1 MSMLFSRRQ
10 VLASGV
16 AATMLA
22 GLPRARAATG
32 SKRLTA
38 GTRVIDVNGKPAKV
52 FHLTGPDGR
61 PGLRVAAGERF
72 QAQLVNETGVPTIVH
87 WHGQL
92 PPWTQDGFPWPQTPS
107 LGPGVTHEYD
117 FAPIPGTYWMHSHHG
132 LQEQSLMTA
141 PLIVRDVAEAQ
152 EDRQEIVLM
161 LHDFSFR
168 APDELLAGLTRTS
181 VAAAGGMAGMT
192 ENVPAAMAG
201 TTMPHATMSMS
212 SGMGGMQMSGSSM
225 MSGSTSMQGMGSMHM
240 DLNDINYDAFLA
252 NDRTLTDPEIVR
264 VERAGR
270 VRLRVIN
277 GASSS
282 QFWLDLGALTG
293 RVVAVDGRGVIPV
306 SGRRFP
312 IAIAQRLDIL
322 VDLPDAGAFP
332 VTAELEGT
340 GHRTGIILA
349 TSGASIIRLPG
360 MVSDMAK
367 PVDNSLEAQLRATA
381 PLASRKPD
389 VVQQIA
395 LAGGMQPYAWSLN
408 GEFWPKITPLM
419 LSKGQRVEIELI
431 NHSPMAHPMHLHGH
445 SFQVVAVNGRS
456 VNGAVRDTVLVEPMP
471 GSVRIA
477 FDANNPG
484 RWAFHCHNLY
494 HMATGMMTEFRYEG
508 IAV

>member
-1 MSMLFSRRQ
+1 MSILFSRRQ

-16 AATMLA
+16 AATMLPC
-22 GLPRARAATG
+22 LPRAHAATG
-32 SKRLTA
+32 AKRLTA
-38 GTRVIDVNGKPAKV
+38 GIRVIEVNGKPARV
-52 FHLTGPDGR
+52 FHLTGPDGK
-61 PGLRVAAGERF
+61 PGLRLAPGERF
-72 QAQLVNETGVPTIVH
+72 QTRLVNETGVSTIIH

-92 PPWTQDGFPWPQTPS
+92 PPWTQDGFPWPQTPP
-107 LGPGVTHEYD
+107 LAPAATHAYD
-117 FAPIPGTYWMHSHHG
+117 FAAVPGTYWMHSHHG
-132 LQEQSLMTA
+132 LQEQSLMAA
-141 PLIVRDVAEAQ
+141 PLVVRGVAEIQ

-168 APDELLAGLTRTS
+168 APEELLAGLTGTS
-181 VAAAGGMAGMT
+181 VAAAGAMTGMM
-192 ENVPAAMAG
+192 ENVPVPVPGAAM
-201 TTMPHATMSMS
+201 PHSAIGMSSSMS
-212 SGMGGMQMSGSSM
+212 GMGSSM
-225 MSGSTSMQGMGSMHM
+225 MSESTSMPGMSGMHM
-240 DLNDINYDAFLA
+240 DLNDIDYDAFLA
-252 NDRTLTDPEIVR
+252 NDRTLADPEIVR

-277 GASSS
+277 GASAS

-293 RVVAVDGRGVIPV
+293 WVVAVDGHGVIPV

-312 IAIAQRLDIL
+312 IAIAQRLDVL
-322 VDLPDAGAFP
+322 LDLPPDARAFP
-332 VTAELEGT
+332 VTAELEGK
-340 GHRTGIILA
+340 RRRAGIILA
-349 TSGASIIRLPG
+349 PSGASIIRLP
-360 MVSDMAK
+360 VMAPNRAQ
-367 PVDNSLEAQLRATA
+367 PVDNSLEARLRTTT
-381 PLASRKPD
+381 PLVSRKPD
-389 VVQQIA
+389 VVTQIV

-419 LSKGQRVEIELI
+419 LTKGQRIEIELI

-445 SFQVVAVNGRS
+445 SFQVVAVNGLPIH
-456 VNGAVRDTVLVEPMP
+456 GAVRDTVLVEPMP